1 MSLVLSERI
10 GRVGLVTLNRPE
22 AKNALNEALVLE
34 LSRIVCALDEDPEIG
49 AIVVTGGESCFSV
62 GADIKEMTEKTFA
75 EAYVRNFVSRDW
87 EVLSYCRKPVI
98 AAVAGYAIG
107 GGCEFAL
114 MSDIVVAD
122 ASARFGQP
130 EVSVGTIPGGGG
142 TQRLARSIGK
152 AKAMELCLTGRLLG
166 ADEAERIGIVSIL
179 VPAGDHIRTA
189 LEMAARIAGYSLPI
203 VEMIKESVNAAFDTG
218 LSGGLRFE
226 RRLLHAT
233 FALDDQKEAMRAF
246 ADRRK
251 PVFLHR

>member
-1 MSLVLSERI
+1 
-10 GRVGLVTLNRPE
+10 
-22 AKNALNEALVLE
+22 
-34 LSRIVCALDEDPEIG
+34 
-49 AIVVTGGESCFSV
+49 
-62 GADIKEMTEKTFA
+62 
-75 EAYVRNFVSRDW
+75 
-87 EVLSYCRKPVI
+87 
-98 AAVAGYAIG
+98 
-107 GGCEFAL
+107 
-114 MSDIVVAD
+114 
-122 ASARFGQP
+122 
-130 EVSVGTIPGGGG
+130 
-142 TQRLARSIGK
+142 
-152 AKAMELCLTGRLLG
+152 MELCLTGRLLG
-166 ADEAERIGIVSIL
+166 ADEAERIGIVSIP